1 MRELELRWS
10 NEDGL
15 MLYPPA
21 LRLGDVERELHRRI
35 DPLPRSNSQSNW
47 SIVELTITNTS
58 LVAIL
63 EEIHNGRSNEVRV
76 LAIWRHH

>member
-1 MRELELRWS
+1 MGEFELRWS

-15 MLYPPA
+15 KLYPPA

-35 DPLPRSNSQSNW
+35 DPLPGSNRQSNW
-47 SIVELTITNTS
+47 SIVELTITDTS

-63 EEIHNGRSNEVRV
+63 EELHNGRCSEVRV
-76 LAIWRHH
+76 LAIWRPH